1 MEKGR
6 HTLPNGSSV
15 EAGTTTGMTSFKTVP
30 FSTPFVKAPVVLT
43 TIASFNEPDTIGG
56 RIKAVTTS
64 SFSYYFREQEKNK
77 NVHLNETVNFIAW
90 EPGTGTIGSI
100 QFEAAI
106 TANAIT
112 HAWYSAA
119 FKTPA
124 PQAPLLL
131 ADMQTTNGIDTS
143 ALRVQQLTGS
153 GFQVKVEEEQS
164 KDSEVS
170 HASETVG
177 TLSLNQPE
185 EKVLASFTWEFDA
198 ALEATITGFQ
208 ILANGDP
215 ICTSD
220 SAAARHLSCEIPK
233 PAGPTA
239 FTIQAL
245 EKTGSTSTPSNSITY
260 AP

>member
-1 MEKGR
+1 MNR
-6 HTLPNGSSV
+6 
-15 EAGTTTGMTSFKTVP
+15 
-30 FSTPFVKAPVVLT
+30 TP
-43 TIASFNEPDTIGG
+43 IGG

-90 EPGTGTIGSI
+90 EPGTGSIGSI

-124 PQAPLLL
+124 PQSPLLL
-131 ADMQTTNGIDTS
+131 ADMQTTNGTDTS
-143 ALRVQQLTGS
+143 ALRVQQITGT

-177 TLSLNQPE
+177 TLSLTTSRKRRCRPASPGTSMQRLKQPSP
-185 EKVLASFTWEFDA
+185 ASRSW
-198 ALEATITGFQ
+198 
-208 ILANGDP
+208 
-215 ICTSD
+215 
-220 SAAARHLSCEIPK
+220 
-233 PAGPTA
+233 PTA
-239 FTIQAL
+239 SPSAPA
-245 EKTGSTSTPSNSITY
+245 TPPPPDN
-260 AP
+260 

>member
-1 MEKGR
+1 MNR
-6 HTLPNGSSV
+6 
-15 EAGTTTGMTSFKTVP
+15 
-30 FSTPFVKAPVVLT
+30 TP
-43 TIASFNEPDTIGG
+43 IGG

-124 PQAPLLL
+124 PQSPLLL
-131 ADMQTTNGIDTS
+131 ADMQTTNGTDTS
-143 ALRVQQLTGS
+143 ALRVQQITGT

-177 TLSLNQPE
+177 TLSFNQPE
-185 EKVLASFTWEFDA
+185 ENPHPPSHTQPQHTSLRAQRSNLTPPRKTETQNPTPQNA
-198 ALEATITGFQ
+198 
-208 ILANGDP
+208 P
-215 ICTSD
+215 I
-220 SAAARHLSCEIPK
+220 
-233 PAGPTA
+233 
-239 FTIQAL
+239 
-245 EKTGSTSTPSNSITY
+245 STPRDHQ
-260 AP
+260 

>member
-1 MEKGR
+1 MNR
-6 HTLPNGSSV
+6 
-15 EAGTTTGMTSFKTVP
+15 
-30 FSTPFVKAPVVLT
+30 TP
-43 TIASFNEPDTIGG
+43 IGG

-119 FKTPA
+119 FKTSA

-185 EKVLASFTWEFDA
+185 EKVQASFTWEFDP
-198 ALEATITGFQ
+198 ALEAAITGFQ

-220 SAAARHLSCEIPK
+220 SPTARHLSCEISK

-260 AP
+260 TP